1 MDNIFETEVVKAE
14 LTYFLLDD
22 ASRET
27 DDYTYYWNIP
37 SASYPIIVPILEYP
51 EYSYYL
57 IKGLCVSVGGISE
70 SVIKYSSN

>member
-57 IKGLCVSVGGISE
+57 VNKISL
-70 SVIKYSSN
+70 IWI